1 MLFNSYVF
9 LFIFLPV
16 ALLGCYLLADRG
28 WQRAA
33 MVYLVGM
40 SLFFYGWWNPVYL
53 WLLGVSIGANF
64 TLGMALNGTAGD
76 RARRALLVLGVCF
89 NLGLLG
95 YFKYAN
101 FFVDSVNDALGTSF
115 VLEIIVLPLAIS
127 FFTFQQ
133 ITYIVD
139 TWKGIVREHSFLHYC
154 LFVTFFPQLLAGP
167 IVHHKEMLPQ
177 FREGRAMRFSHS
189 NLAVGSALLVLGLFK
204 KVIMADSLGAYAAP
218 TFELAEQGGTVYFLP
233 GWIAAI
239 AFTLGVYFDFSA
251 YSDMAL
257 GLARMFGIH
266 LPINFLS
273 PMKARNIIELWQG
286 WHITL
291 TRFLR
296 NYIFKPLGGAQRGT
310 GRRHL
315 NTLITMLLGGL
326 WHGASW
332 NFVIW
337 GGLNG
342 LFLVINHLWI
352 TACQLVGW
360 QLGSY
365 RAWRIFSHFLTFNA
379 FCAAAV
385 FFKAE
390 TFGSAAAVLR
400 GMFGLNGFAMSEFIL
415 SSLLKGGLLNFLLFY
430 GQGLAMIVWT
440 LLMVLA
446 MPNVYQIMGRG
457 MAAADFYPR
466 RLYRYKGTRL
476 LWQPDW
482 RWATALAALALVV
495 LHYMAADVQEFIYF
509 QF

>member
-9 LFIFLPV
+9 LFLFLPL
-16 ALLGCYLLADRG
+16 ALLGCYLLAGRG
-28 WQRAA
+28 WQRMA

-53 WLLGVSIGANF
+53 WLLGASVGTNF
-64 TLGMALNGTAGD
+64 LLGMALNRVGD
-76 RARRALLVLGVCF
+76 AVSRRGLLVVGVVF
-89 NLGLLG
+89 NLALLG

-101 FFVDSVNDALGTSF
+101 FFVDSVNDAFGSSF
-115 VLEIIVLPLAIS
+115 TLETIVLPLAIS

-139 TWKGIVREHSFLHYC
+139 TWKGIVKEHSFLHYC

-177 FREGRAMRFSHS
+177 FKQASAMRFNYS
-189 NLAVGSALLVLGLFK
+189 NLAIGSALLVLGLFK

-310 GRRHL
+310 VRRHM

-352 TACQLVGW
+352 NVCQRLGWQLVG
-360 QLGSY
+360 Y
-365 RAWRIFSHFLTFNA
+365 RSWRLLSHFLTFNA

-390 TFGSAAAVLR
+390 TMSSASAVLA
-400 GMFGLNGFAMSEFIL
+400 GMFGFNGFAMSQFL
-415 SSLLKGGLLNFLLFY
+415 YGSLVNGGVVNFLLFY

-440 LLMVLA
+440 LVMVLA
-446 MPNVYQIMGRG
+446 LPNVYQIMGSG
-457 MAAADFYPR
+457 MAQASFYPR
-466 RLYRYKGTRL
+466 RLYRYRGQRL
-476 LWQPDW
+476 LWRPDW
-482 RWATALAALALVV
+482 RWAMAMALLFIYV
-495 LHYMAADVQEFIYF
+495 LHVMAADVQEFIYF

>member
-1 MLFNSYVF
+1 MLFNSYIFLFVF
-9 LFIFLPV
+9 LPL
-16 ALLGCYLLADRG
+16 ALVGCYLLAGRG
-28 WQRAA
+28 WQRMA
-33 MVYLVGM
+33 MLYLVGM

-53 WLLGVSIGANF
+53 WLLGASITINF
-64 TLGMALNGTAGD
+64 TLGMALNRQAN
-76 RARRALLVLGVCF
+76 ALPRRGLMILGVVF
-89 NLGLLG
+89 NLTLLG

-101 FFVDSVNDALGTSF
+101 FFVDSLNQAIGTSF
-115 VLEIIVLPLAIS
+115 TLEMIVLPLAIS

-139 TWKGIVREHSFLHYC
+139 TWKGIVKEHSFLHYC

-177 FREGRAMRFSHS
+177 FKEAAAMRFSHS

-204 KVIMADSLGAYAAP
+204 KVIMADSLGDYAAP
-218 TFELAEQGGTVYFLP
+218 TFALAEQGGTVYFLP

-296 NYIFKPLGGAQRGT
+296 NYIFKPLGGARHGAW
-310 GRRHL
+310 RRQS

-332 NFVIW
+332 TFVIW

-342 LFLVINHLWI
+342 LFLVVNHLWI
-352 TACQLVGW
+352 TVCQRLGW
-360 QLGSY
+360 QLGGY
-365 RAWRIFSHFLTFNA
+365 RAWRLFSHFLTFNA

-390 TFGSAAAVLR
+390 TISSASAMLQ
-400 GMFGLNGFAMSEFIL
+400 GMFGFNGFAMSQFLL
-415 SSLLKGGLLNFLLFY
+415 SSLSQGGLFKFLLFY
-430 GQGLAMIVWT
+430 GQGLAMIAWT
-440 LLMVLA
+440 LVMVLA
-446 MPNVYQIMGRG
+446 LPNVYQIMGRG
-457 MAAADFYPR
+457 MAATKFYPG
-466 RLYRYKGTRL
+466 RLYRYRGTAL

-482 RWATALAALALVV
+482 RWATAMVLLLLVV
-495 LHYMAADVQEFIYF
+495 LHHMAADVQEFIYF

>member
-1 MLFNSYVF
+1 MLFNSYIFLFVF
-9 LFIFLPV
+9 LPL
-16 ALLGCYLLADRG
+16 ALIGCYLLAGTG
-28 WQRAA
+28 WQRMA
-33 MVYLVGM
+33 MIYLVGM

-53 WLLGVSIGANF
+53 WLLGASIASNF
-64 TLGMALNGTAGD
+64 ALGVALNRAGD
-76 RARRALLVLGVCF
+76 ALFRRGLMILGVVF

-101 FFVDSVNDALGTSF
+101 FFVDTLNDVAGTSYT
-115 VLEIIVLPLAIS
+115 LEVIVLPLAIS

-139 TWKGIVREHSFLHYC
+139 TWKGIVKEHSFLHYC

-177 FREGRAMRFSHS
+177 FKQGTAMRFSHS

-204 KVIMADSLGAYAAP
+204 KVVMADSLGAYAAP
-218 TFELAEQGGTVYFLP
+218 TFLLAEQGDTVYFLP

-296 NYIFKPLGGAQRGT
+296 NYIFKPLGGAKHGAV
-310 GRRHL
+310 RRHT
-315 NTLITMLLGGL
+315 NTMVTMLLGGL

-332 NFVIW
+332 TFVIW

-352 TACQLVGW
+352 TLCQRLGW
-360 QLGSY
+360 PLSRY
-365 RAWRIFSHFLTFNA
+365 RGWRLFSHFLTFNA

-390 TFGSAAAVLR
+390 TISSASAMLR
-400 GMFGLNGFAMSEFIL
+400 GMFGFNGFAMTQFL
-415 SSLLKGGLLNFLLFY
+415 AGSLTKGGVFNFLLFY
-430 GQGLAMIVWT
+430 GQGLAMILWT
-440 LLMVLA
+440 LVMVLVL
-446 MPNVYQIMGRG
+446 PNVYQIMGSG
-457 MAAADFYPR
+457 MAETKFYPG
-466 RLYRYKGTRL
+466 RLYRYKGRRL

-482 RWATALAALALVV
+482 RWATAMAVLLLVV

>member
-9 LFIFLPV
+9 LFVFLPV
-16 ALLGCYLLADRG
+16 ALAGSYMLAGRG
-28 WQRAA
+28 WQRMA
-33 MVYLVGM
+33 MLYLVGM

-53 WLLGVSIGANF
+53 WLLGTSVLTNF
-64 TLGMALNGTAGD
+64 TLGIALNRVEAVKL
-76 RARRALLVLGVCF
+76 RRLLMILGIAF
-89 NLGLLG
+89 NLALLG

-101 FFVDSVNDALGTSF
+101 FFVDSLNGAIGSSF
-115 VLEIIVLPLAIS
+115 TLETIVLPLAIS

-139 TWKGIVREHSFLHYC
+139 TWKGVVKEHSFLHYC

-177 FREGRAMRFSHS
+177 FKQPSAMRFNYG

-218 TFELAEQGGTVYFLP
+218 TFEIAEQGGTVYFLP
-233 GWIAAI
+233 GWIATI
-239 AFTLGVYFDFSA
+239 AFTLGVYFDFAA

-296 NYIFKPLGGAQRGT
+296 NYIFKPLGGAQKGAA
-310 GRRHL
+310 RRHL

-342 LFLVINHLWI
+342 LFLVINHVWI
-352 TACQLVGW
+352 TVCQRLGW
-360 QLGSY
+360 PLSGY
-365 RAWRIFSHFLTFNA
+365 RGWRVFSHLLTFSA

-390 TFGSAAAVLR
+390 TLDSASAMLA
-400 GMFGLNGFAMSEFIL
+400 GMLGLNGFAMTQFML
-415 SSLLKGGLLNFLLFY
+415 GSLLQLGMLDFLLIY
-430 GQGLAMIVWT
+430 GQGIAMMVWT
-440 LLMVLA
+440 LIMVLYL
-446 MPNVYQIMGRG
+446 PNVYQIMGEG
-457 MAAADFYPR
+457 MAAAGFYPR
-466 RLYRYKGTRL
+466 RLYRYSGRRL
-476 LWQPDW
+476 RWQPNG
-482 RWATALAALALVV
+482 RWAFAMAILLLYV
-495 LHYMAADVQEFIYF
+495 LHAMTTQVQEFIYF

>member
-9 LFIFLPV
+9 LFLFLPT
-16 ALLGCYLLADRG
+16 ALLGCYLLAGRG
-28 WQRAA
+28 WQSAA
-33 MVYLVGM
+33 MLYLVAA
-40 SLFFYGWWNPVYL
+40 SLVFYGWWNPVYL
-53 WLLGVSIGANF
+53 WLLGGSIAVNF
-64 TLGMALNGTAGD
+64 GLGTVLN
-76 RARRALLVLGVCF
+76 RSEQPLKRRLLLVSGVVF

-95 YFKYAN
+95 YFKYAS
-101 FFVDSVNDALGTSF
+101 FFVESVNDLLGTAYT
-115 VLEIIVLPLAIS
+115 LKAIVLPLAIS

-133 ITYIVD
+133 ITYLVD
-139 TWKGIVREHSFLHYC
+139 TWKGLVREHSFLHYC

-167 IVHHKEMLPQ
+167 IVHHAEMLPQ
-177 FREGRAMRFSHS
+177 FQQPEAMRFRYS

-204 KVIMADSLGAYAAP
+204 KVFMADGLAEYAAP
-218 TFELAEQGGTVYFLP
+218 TFALAEQGGSVYFLP

-257 GLARMFGIH
+257 GLARMLGIH

-273 PMKARNIIELWQG
+273 PMKARSIIELWQG

-296 NYIFKPLGGAQRGT
+296 DYIFKPLGGARHGPW
-310 GRRHL
+310 RRHS

-332 NFVIW
+332 TFVIW

-342 LFLVINHLWI
+342 AFLVINHLWR
-352 TACQLVGW
+352 TLCQRLGW
-360 QLGSY
+360 ELSRY
-365 RAWRIFSHFLTFNA
+365 RAWRLLAQFLTFNA

-390 TFGSAAAVLR
+390 TLASAGAMLK
-400 GMFGLNGFAMSEFIL
+400 GMFGGNGFAMTAFL
-415 SSLLKGGLLNFLLFY
+415 YSSLAKGGLYNFLLFY
-430 GQGLAMIVWT
+430 GQGLLMILWT
-440 LLMVLA
+440 LVMVLA
-446 MPNVYQIMGRG
+446 LPNVYQIMGEG
-457 MAAADFYPR
+457 MAAANFYPR
-466 RLYRYKGTRL
+466 RLYRYSGERL
-476 LWQPDW
+476 VW
-482 RWATALAALALVV
+482 RPNARWALALALLALFV
-495 LHYMAADVQEFIYF
+495 LHAMTADVQEFIYF